1 MSLEQ
6 DIRSLVESVGLNLYS
21 TETVS
26 EHEETIFR
34 VNIISPELING
45 KKVGVTM
52 EQCVKLTHLISPLL
66 DVTPPVSGE
75 YRLEV
80 GSPGIE
86 RNLRTIRNF
95 ELSIGEKVSIYSV
108 KKEKIR
114 GILTEVKGS
123 KLFIQTD
130 DELVEIELK
139 DVAKAKTYF
148 EW

>member
-34 VNIISPELING
+34 VNIISPELIDG

-52 EQCVKLTHLISPLL
+52 EQCVNLTHLISPLL